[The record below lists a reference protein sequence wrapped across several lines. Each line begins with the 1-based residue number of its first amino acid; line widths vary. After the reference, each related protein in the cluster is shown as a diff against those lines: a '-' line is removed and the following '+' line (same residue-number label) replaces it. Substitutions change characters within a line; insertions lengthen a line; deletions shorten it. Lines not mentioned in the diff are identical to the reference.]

1 MTGKLSDFFAR
12 IMLGIFIG
20 LLSLGVLLGTFGKL
34 ESPSY
39 IFALF
44 LAAGF
49 LLLWCWFYPR
59 YEARLCLCW
68 HPGPVLTGLLLALFC
83 FGLNLIW
90 VLNFQIEPTVDFYT
104 FYETACQLA
113 AG

>member
-49 LLLWCWFYPR
+49 LLL
-59 YEARLCLCW
+59 
-68 HPGPVLTGLLLALFC
+68 
-83 FGLNLIW
+83 
-90 VLNFQIEPTVDFYT
+90 
-104 FYETACQLA
+104 
-113 AG
+113 